1 MWVGKLP
8 QWVQGFLLWQL
19 GTTAWR
25 LCEPIGERKTVDY
38 NKRWGVGNS
47 EA

>member
-1 MWVGKLP
+1 MGGAIARVGA
-8 QWVQGFLLWQL
+8 GFPALAI

-38 NKRWGVGNS
+38 SKRWGVGNS